1 MIYHRGGIGA
11 ELNIFAPCKL
21 AKTSLQAE
29 YFQTKQNYILID
41 VLEEMD
47 CEDIQ
52 ESLILKDIIQ
62 LLVDKER
69 YVVA

>member
-1 MIYHRGGIGA
+1 MVKVG
-11 ELNIFAPCKL
+11 LNIFAPCKL
-21 AKTSLQAE
+21 AKTSLQVE
-29 YFQTKQNYILID
+29 FFQTKQNYILID
-41 VLEEMD
+41 VLGEMD